1 MVKLGN
7 HYIFILFPHKS
18 ISLLQNIVVDL
29 PNMARMRGTRRG
41 FLCPATLLPMLMLAL
56 SINQM
61 IRPLEAARFKVFV
74 KRMSHC
80 VHSRQSDDY
89 ADIEDNDFAEFDF
102 EDETDESLKV
112 TDEEDDDFETMET
125 EDDEAEVE
133 VESDGEDEFSH
144 FEDDEEFEG
153 FKSDDLTD
161 NPDPEE
167 FDNVPVS
174 PKPKPSHEKPTPPPL
189 KQPIKIV
196 NIPAH
201 LRSVCHRFQD
211 D

>member
-1 MVKLGN
+1 
-7 HYIFILFPHKS
+7 
-18 ISLLQNIVVDL
+18 
-29 PNMARMRGTRRG
+29 
-41 FLCPATLLPMLMLAL
+41 
-56 SINQM
+56 
-61 IRPLEAARFKVFV
+61 
-74 KRMSHC
+74 MS
-80 VHSRQSDDY
+80 HSRQSDDY

-201 LRSVCHRFQD
+201 LRSVCHRFVSSILEQTLFD
-211 D
+211 RPFLLDTMTKFNSGPTGRITTWRLQ